1 MFKKFFITTILLTI
15 LTGTLCASADLFL
28 KKKIQIETE
37 GRRRR
42 EESEAFSSG
51 EVLRA
56 RVR

>member
-1 MFKKFFITTILLTI
+1 VS
-15 LTGTLCASADLFL
+15 TLQRTEIENQERTL